1 MATLSEAH
9 ALQQEAVEEEAHTAD
24 EMVEAAPPE
33 APQTKSSQDG
43 VEAMEGHVKL
53 EASAEGGQKGL
64 ATKPGPEENR
74 SKENLS
80 QKEHRRGL
88 KKSQPDHMRGL
99 KQGHQATRRGLR
111 QSQQGTRV
119 GLRHSQQGTRM
130 GLRQSQLRRR
140 MGLKQ
145 SQQKR
150 RRDLKQS
157 QQAAELIIHC
167 HGQER
172 NLRKRV
178 PRSRKNSKASKETER
193 KCSAGGKKACSQDG
207 ERIGRSS

>member
-1 MATLSEAH
+1 
-9 ALQQEAVEEEAHTAD
+9 
-24 EMVEAAPPE
+24 
-33 APQTKSSQDG
+33 
-43 VEAMEGHVKL
+43 
-53 EASAEGGQKGL
+53 
-64 ATKPGPEENR
+64 
-74 SKENLS
+74 
-80 QKEHRRGL
+80 
-88 KKSQPDHMRGL
+88 
-99 KQGHQATRRGLR
+99 
-111 QSQQGTRV
+111 
-119 GLRHSQQGTRM
+119 
-130 GLRQSQLRRR
+130 